1 MVGAHDLGRLSH
13 FDDSVKI
20 KSGSIGS
27 HVFLKRLQVK
37 I

>member
-1 MVGAHDLGRLSH
+1 MAGGHDLEGLSN

-27 HVFLKRLQVK
+27 HVFLKSF
-37 I
+37 

>member
-1 MVGAHDLGRLSH
+1 MAGAHDLEGLSN

-27 HVFLKRLQVK
+27 HVFLKSL
-37 I
+37 

>member
-1 MVGAHDLGRLSH
+1 MVGAHNLEGLSS

-27 HVFLKRLQVK
+27 RVFLKYL
-37 I
+37 